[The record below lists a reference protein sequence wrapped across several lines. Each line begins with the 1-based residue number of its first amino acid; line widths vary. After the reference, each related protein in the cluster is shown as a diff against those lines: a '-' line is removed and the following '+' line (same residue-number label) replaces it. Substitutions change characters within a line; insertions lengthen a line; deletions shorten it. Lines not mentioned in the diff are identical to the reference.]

1 MCVVLCASLTAA
13 TPSPV
18 SLQDVAKLDAFIH
31 RDTSGIG
38 LGTAGAAVG
47 MAGLSAAASAMRRQ
61 GSSLDQAGELL
72 LDSLVM
78 LDGSFQ
84 AHFVYCRTSHRRARH
99 VVKHAALI
107 SLQAKH
113 GITLQHSRFVLLL
126 LLLLLSWVP
135 PNARSAAQAALT
147 ACAFV

>member
-1 MCVVLCASLTAA
+1 MLCAPLTAA

-38 LGTAGAAVG
+38 LGTAGTAVG

-72 LDSLVM
+72 FDSLVM

-107 SLQAKH
+107 SLQAKY
-113 GITLQHSRFVLLL
+113 GITLKHSRFVLLL
-126 LLLLLSWVP
+126 LRWVP